1 MVAMNLG
8 SALATDRRD
17 APREEVFYRTRA
29 LRAGGA
35 SAPLQIVNMS
45 ASGLMARCDDSFEIG
60 ETLRVR
66 LPVVGEIGAQVR
78 WSLGGRIGCQFDRM
92 IDLMPYLELLGLLSK
107 DAR

>member
-1 MVAMNLG
+1 MVAMGVN

-17 APREEVFYRTRA
+17 APREEVFYRTRVA
-29 LRAGGA
+29 RSGGRNV
-35 SAPLQIVNMS
+35 PLQIVNIS
-45 ASGLMARCDDSFEIG
+45 AGGLMARSDDSFEVG

-78 WSLGGRIGCQFDRM
+78 WSLGGRVGCQFDRM
-92 IDLMPYLELLGLLSK
+92 IDLMPYLELLGVLAK